1 VRYPSPRWTAPVLLC
16 IFLSFCILGTSAS
29 ATVRNVQ
36 SYGATG
42 NGSTDD
48 TTAINSCIGSDFSS
62 GDTHD

>member
-1 VRYPSPRWTAPVLLC
+1 MSTLKVAIVIPALNEEAAIRQLLPEIPPGLATWTIVAD
-16 IFLSFCILGTSAS
+16 
-29 ATVRNVQ
+29 
-36 SYGATG
+36 